1 MRALRHFATATMIL
15 TPVAGAHAAE
25 RNWIDHY
32 IAAHG
37 HCSQA
42 PGVYSISPLDK
53 PIREWTDGDLAD
65 LKAALDRC
73 EEQAR
78 SRTAAQ
84 AWTIPVYRSIAELV
98 REEQRSAAIEE
109 EAKLSARDQAAQLE
123 ATRQRRIAGDK
134 QAATA
139 RLTALQRA
147 ADQQVEERK
156 AAEARTAA
164 VADELKAASHL
175 AEETEART
183 KAVTAEAQ
191 ARYGVEAARK
201 RAADAEQQ
209 ASNADAQ
216 ARADRQAADQR
227 FAAAHPEA
235 TAPSSRGQARRPM
248 TPPADNGSGPAQGP
262 AQVEARRE
270 PSPTVSGVT
279 NENFFAC
286 KMLNEMVTASQAIVR
301 GDGDIGASLV
311 NAGECFLVDKG
322 TSVEVKRADVEADDP
337 KVVCLGIA
345 GHPGC
350 LWMPT
355 NILEGLD

>member
-1 MRALRHFATATMIL
+1 MPRHATQDEE
-15 TPVAGAHAAE
+15 VGEHV
-25 RNWIDHY
+25 DD
-32 IAAHG
+32 
-37 HCSQA
+37 
-42 PGVYSISPLDK
+42 V
-53 PIREWTDGDLAD
+53 DGLQ
-65 LKAALDRC
+65 L
-73 EEQAR
+73 
-78 SRTAAQ
+78 
-84 AWTIPVYRSIAELV
+84 
-98 REEQRSAAIEE
+98 
-109 EAKLSARDQAAQLE
+109 ARD
-123 ATRQRRIAGDK
+123 
-134 QAATA
+134 
-139 RLTALQRA
+139 
-147 ADQQVEERK
+147 
-156 AAEARTAA
+156 
-164 VADELKAASHL
+164 
-175 AEETEART
+175 
-183 KAVTAEAQ
+183 
-191 ARYGVEAARK
+191 GVEAARK

-227 FAAAHPEA
+227 FADAHPEA

-262 AQVEARRE
+262 AQAQARREPSEASRE

-322 TSVEVKRADVEADDP
+322 TSVQVKRADVEADDP

-345 GHPGC
+345 GHAEC